1 MAIALDYRPVQIP
14 SRTRTAPRLRVIDG
28 GSATP
33 QRRVRS
39 ASHPSMRPVR
49 PVRPAS
55 AVYAR
60 RRLAA
65 IGLLAAIIVAAVSMV
80 VGVSGSPADAD
91 RTVAGA
97 AMEPQYV
104 IAQPGDTLWAIAQR
118 IAPLANTSEL
128 VDELVRLNGSSI
140 AAGQQVRIP

>member
-1 MAIALDYRPVQIP
+1 MAIALDYSSLDSTGTPR
-14 SRTRTAPRLRVIDG
+14 RAPRLRVIEG

-33 QRRVRS
+33 VRRVRS
-39 ASHPSMRPVR
+39 ANHPAMRTPRPV
-49 PVRPAS
+49 S
-55 AVYAR
+55 HNVYAR

-65 IGLLAAIIVAAVSMV
+65 AGLLLAIVALAVTAV
-80 VGVSGSPADAD
+80 VGATGSKADAD

-97 AMEPQYV
+97 SMEPTYV

-118 IAPLANTSEL
+118 IAPLANTAEL
-128 VDELVRLNGSSI
+128 VDELVRLNGDAI

>member
-39 ASHPSMRPVR
+39 ASHPSI
-49 PVRPAS
+49 RPAP

-128 VDELVRLNGSSI
+128 VDELVRLNGSSL

>member
-14 SRTRTAPRLRVIDG
+14 SRTRTVPRLRVIDG

-49 PVRPAS
+49 PAP

>member
-14 SRTRTAPRLRVIDG
+14 STARPAPRLRVIDG

-33 QRRVRS
+33 VRRVRS

-49 PVRPAS
+49 PAP

-60 RRLAA
+60 RRIAA
-65 IGLLAAIIVAAVSMV
+65 FGLLVAILALAVMGV
-80 VGVSGSPADAD
+80 VGVSSSPAEAD
-91 RTVAGA
+91 PTVAGA
-97 AMEPQYV
+97 VMEPQYV